1 MEPILYPVV
10 EIDEY
15 FKLADE
21 IASNAKNLEFE
32 DIVVGEFRMNRQC
45 FAKIAEIQAYSK
57 LFHNPFYYSD
67 GTFVSYKNASSAV
80 KMIAERIRSGCN
92 TRVVE
97 FEYNNEE

>member
-10 EIDEY
+10 EFDEY
-15 FKLADE
+15 LRLADE
-21 IASNAKNLEFE
+21 IASMAQISDFE

-45 FAKIAEIQAYSK
+45 FAKIAEIQEHSK